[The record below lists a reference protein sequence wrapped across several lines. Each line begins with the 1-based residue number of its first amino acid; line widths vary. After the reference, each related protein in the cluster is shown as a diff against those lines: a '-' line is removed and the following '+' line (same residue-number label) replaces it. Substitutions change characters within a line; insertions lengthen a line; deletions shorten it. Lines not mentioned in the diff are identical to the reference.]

1 MMDLSSLN
9 ILKNLLIKNFSDK
22 KFNEFFTEDVL
33 RKQVEDEIDEKLKN
47 LDPDNEF
54 YVAMKEDIIEL
65 RDEKLEAI
73 EGFIKKEKDVSQ
85 NLIKKR

>member
-1 MMDLSSLN
+1 M
-9 ILKNLLIKNFSDK
+9 
-22 KFNEFFTEDVL
+22 L
-33 RKQVEDEIDEKLKN
+33 RKQVEDEIDEKLKS
-47 LDPDNEF
+47 LDQDNEF

>member
-1 MMDLSSLN
+1 MKKFTN
-9 ILKNLLIKNFSDK
+9 VFSDK
-22 KFNEFFTEDVL
+22 KFNEFFTEHVL
-33 RKQVEDEIDEKLKN
+33 RKQVEDEIDEKLKS
-47 LDPDNEF
+47 LDQDNEF

>member
-1 MMDLSSLN
+1 M
-9 ILKNLLIKNFSDK
+9 
-22 KFNEFFTEDVL
+22 L

-73 EGFIKKEKDVSQ
+73 EGFIKKEKVFSQ

>member
-1 MMDLSSLN
+1 M
-9 ILKNLLIKNFSDK
+9 
-22 KFNEFFTEDVL
+22 L
-33 RKQVEDEIDEKLKN
+33 RKQVEDEIDEKLKS
-47 LDPDNEF
+47 LDQDNEF

-73 EGFIKKEKDVSQ
+73 EGFIKKEKDVPQ